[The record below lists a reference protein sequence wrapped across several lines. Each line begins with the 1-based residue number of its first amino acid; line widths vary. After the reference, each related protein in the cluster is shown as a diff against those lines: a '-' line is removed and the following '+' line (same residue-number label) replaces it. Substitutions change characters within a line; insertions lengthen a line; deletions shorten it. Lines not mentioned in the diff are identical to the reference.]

1 MHLLSPLAMC
11 GVAILAILR
20 NITYLPDSTL
30 MWWLS
35 AFEVYILLSWVLARI
50 GKSPFGMRT
59 AGTITV
65 GLEHLMSAIIASTRG
80 KSLHMW
86 QQHSDVREEIAK
98 RNSSS

>member
-1 MHLLSPLAMC
+1 MC
-11 GVAILAILR
+11 GVVILAILR
-20 NITYLPDSTL
+20 NITYLPDSIL

-35 AFEVYILLSWVLARI
+35 AFEVYMLLSWVLARI
-50 GKSPFGMRT
+50 GKLPFGMRT
-59 AGTITV
+59 AGIIAV
-65 GLEHLMSAIIASTRG
+65 GLEHLMSAIIVSARG

>member
-1 MHLLSPLAMC
+1 MHLFSPIAMT

-20 NITYLPDSTL
+20 NITYLPDTML
-30 MWWLS
+30 MWGLS
-35 AFEVYILLSWVLARI
+35 AFEVYMILSWVLARY

-65 GLEHLMSAIIASTRG
+65 GLEHLMSAIIASARG

-86 QQHSDVREEIAK
+86 KQHSDVREEISK
-98 RNSSS
+98 RNHSS